1 MLSIIFGGLTSLASA
16 LVTAY
21 NKSLDVSIAGIQKTR
36 DVSVSAIN
44 SSVGLAQA
52 AVAGMSLWIGH
63 PLSPPS
69 IMAYGVAIWFF
80 KATACDKVIGPALG
94 YEWSTDPIGGETA
107 VIAGLVVAGMFTSGI
122 ANIIKR

>member
-1 MLSIIFGGLTSLASA
+1 MLWSLVFGGLTTLVNGV
-16 LVTAY
+16 VTAY
-21 NKSLDVSIAGIQKTR
+21 NKSKDVSITAIQ
-36 DVSVSAIN
+36 

-52 AVAGMSLWIGH
+52 AVQGMSLWIGH

-94 YEWSTDPIGGETA
+94 YNWTTDPISGETA